1 MLLNNPSFKKEVLRK
16 VKKYIYIELNEN
28 KYTTKQIW
36 GGTAEARLRGN
47 FIKWNSYIRK
57 NGKKINSIVI

>member
-28 KYTTKQIW
+28 KNTTKQIW

-47 FIKWNSYIRK
+47 FIK
-57 NGKKINSIVI
+57 